1 MSFNRSLCFAL
12 ALCWLPLNAPLASTC
27 SDSESLKTLRDKGE
41 YRSALQEMDKCL
53 AAASKQASA
62 QDQALFNDLI
72 KQVLTADQSTSS
84 EEIYRNAQSVLKI
97 HPLSGLK
104 FEFAQHFKMHPTDDA
119 KLFSK
124 VRKAEEKY
132 HFYYD
137 TGRLF
142 SHSRGFAL
150 TDQSLIWKNLIG
162 KPNRLAFDDIKS
174 MTLLYELG
182 LSLTG
187 WKLRVNNRN
196 DIRLS
201 GVPDEGIIPL
211 VSAMIYF
218 INFNKTSPDQT
229 MVSLKVP
236 EKEVAILA
244 GWVTL
249 CSDKHVTQGDPIKD
263 LQLLDACFSFYD
275 NGFKLSQTDNELL
288 NKLTTSIFEKRNI
301 LFMEG
306 YNNFRSV
313 LSTHFFSDLKFKFKN
328 NFDAQTRAKLFKGE
342 RHAYENY
349 YFYFDTGKVTSGL
362 RGLALTDQSII
373 WKNLLGSSIS
383 WRNLTGSATRL
394 PFEEISSVTLV
405 HEIDFD
411 AIMGWKLRLNGDDN
425 YDIVLSGLCEDS
437 VELFASA
444 LVYFINIASGAN
456 LSLEVPEE
464 TRDVLTKSFLERH
477 PEIKSMTDSVFEALT
492 PKSSE

>member
-1 MSFNRSLCFAL
+1 MSFSRSLCLVL
-12 ALCWLPLNAPLASTC
+12 ALLPLNAPFASTC
-27 SDSESLKTLRDKGE
+27 SDSESLKTLMDKGE

-62 QDQALFNDLI
+62 EDQALFNDLM
-72 KQVLTADQSTSS
+72 KQVLTADESTSS
-84 EEIYRNAQSVLKI
+84 EEIYRNVQSVLKI
-97 HPLSGLK
+97 HSLKGLK

-124 VRKAEEKY
+124 VRPVEEKY

-137 TGRLF
+137 TGRVF

-150 TDQSLIWKNLIG
+150 TEQSLIWKNITG
-162 KPNRLAFDDIKS
+162 EPKRLAFDNIKS
-174 MTLLYELG
+174 ITLLYKRG

-187 WKLRVNNRN
+187 WKLRLNNLQNN

-201 GVPDEGIIPL
+201 GVPDEAIIPL
-211 VSAMIYF
+211 VSAMIHF
-218 INFNKTSPDQT
+218 INFNKSSPE
-229 MVSLKVP
+229 MVSLTVP
-236 EKEVAILA
+236 DKEVAILA

-249 CSDKHVTQGDPIKD
+249 CSDKHVEQGDPIKD
-263 LQLLDACFSFYD
+263 LQLLDACFSKYD
-275 NGFKLSQTDNELL
+275 KRFKLSQTDNELL
-288 NKLTTSIFEKRNI
+288 SKLTTSIFEKRNI
-301 LFMEG
+301 LFTQG
-306 YNNFRSV
+306 YNNFKTV

-328 NFDAQTRAKLFKGE
+328 NFDVQTRAKLFKSE
-342 RHAYENY
+342 RYSDESY

-362 RGLALTDQSII
+362 RGLLLTDKSII

-394 PFEEISSVTLV
+394 PFNEISSVTLV
-405 HEIDFD
+405 HEIGFD
-411 AIMGWKLRLNGDDN
+411 AITGWKLRLNGDDN
-425 YDIVLSGLCEDS
+425 YDIVLSGVYEDN
-437 VELFASA
+437 VELFGSA
-444 LVYFINIASGAN
+444 LVDFINIASAAN
-456 LSLEVPEE
+456 LSLEVPAE

-477 PEIKSMTDSVFEALT
+477 PKIKSMTDSVFEVLV